1 MSLPLDL
8 VRTLQSAD
16 PKAAWTAIFEHAWET
31 CRHKLNADNPA
42 PAVLA
47 RERAVG
53 EIDQFLATAGW
64 DLWRNFDGAV
74 DRTADAL
81 AGWWTQY
88 RGNKAILILDG
99 LSLREVP
106 WLLQG
111 AEARGY
117 TVHQAR
123 PTACEL
129 PGDTNTFAKALGVGT
144 RGALENNKVPGGSIY
159 SDATTD
165 ATETNFADCA
175 NAITAA
181 PRQLLWHHW
190 PDNILHG
197 LSTPGQGLS
206 ALAREAAGK
215 LSSDAF
221 WSLVAKLTHGRRL
234 VITSDHGYG
243 AIGEYPDTEGD
254 QKNHLKAAFGQ
265 RRFGLGAAEE
275 GPWTPPI
282 VLTITS
288 RGGTGHY
295 ALGRRK
301 WAVQGGNP
309 TLAHGGLTVLEVAS
323 PFIEIS
329 RSTNA

>member
-1 MSLPLDL
+1 MSLPLEL
-8 VRTLQSAD
+8 VRTLQGAD
-16 PKAAWTAIFEHAWET
+16 PKEAWTAIFDHAWAT
-31 CRHKLNADNPA
+31 CSGKLNPENPA
-42 PAVLA
+42 PAVLN
-47 RERAVG
+47 RERSVG
-53 EIDQFLATAGW
+53 EIDQFFATAGW
-64 DLWRNFDGAV
+64 DLWREFDGAV
-74 DRTADAL
+74 DRTADVL

-117 TVHQAR
+117 TIHQAR

-144 RGALENNKVPGGSIY
+144 RGALENDGVARGHVF
-159 SDATTD
+159 SDATTETTD
-165 ATETNFADCA
+165 TNFSDCA
-175 NAITAA
+175 GAISTA
-181 PRQLLWHHW
+181 PRHLFWHHW
-190 PDNILHG
+190 PDHVLHEM
-197 LSTPGQGLS
+197 SKPGQGLS
-206 ALAREAAGK
+206 ALAKDAAAKLSGDGFWGLVGK
-215 LSSDAF
+215 LA
-221 WSLVAKLTHGRRL
+221 HGRRL

-243 AIGEYPDTEGD
+243 ATGEFADMEGE
-254 QKNHLKAAFGQ
+254 QKNHLRNAFGQ
-265 RRFGLGAAEE
+265 RRFALGAADE

-282 VLTITS
+282 VLTITA

-301 WAVQGGNP
+301 WTVPGGHP
-309 TLAHGGLTVLEVAS
+309 LLAHGGLTVLEVAS